1 MIIGEAVR
9 QSFATL
15 RIHRMRTFLTLFG
28 IVWGTASLV
37 FLLSWG
43 EGLRRML
50 EDGFSRL
57 GKDMAVVWAG
67 RIGEQYTP
75 AADRRYLWFTREDAE
90 ALGRRARLATRVGA
104 ESQIW
109 SSPTAS
115 AASPR
120 TCAAWRSPTSS
131 CAASHSPPGVRS
143 PASTSRTDVAWRSW
157 G

>member
-1 MIIGEAVR
+1 MIVGEAVR

-15 RIHRMRTFLTLFG
+15 RLHRMRTFLTLFG

-50 EDGFSRL
+50 EDGFTRI
-57 GKDMAVVWAG
+57 GRDMVVVWAG

-90 ALGRRARLATRVGA
+90 ALGCVEEVNSLHSILQRGTSAHRQIKKYELEHAAGASDEDALKAVVDRL
-104 ESQIW
+104 IKD
-109 SSPTAS
+109 TA
-115 AASPR
+115 A
-120 TCAAWRSPTSS
+120 
-131 CAASHSPPGVRS
+131 GL
-143 PASTSRTDVAWRSW
+143 
-157 G
+157 